1 MLALLAGFLM
11 LQGCASAPRFKPAAN
26 VPPDKALIYIYR
38 NQNYI
43 GSGVDFKIFA
53 NHNPI
58 TMLTASGLITDNI
71 YYPYVA
77 APGEISFT
85 GQRVSH
91 GDMHL
96 FDFVY
101 SQDKLADLQ
110 VKAGQTYYL
119 KFHWKLV
126 SGAASLILRDN
137 DTGSREIADCYLAHS
152 FETNAVT
159 K

>member
-1 MLALLAGFLM
+1 MKKAISMLTLLAGFLM
-11 LQGCASAPRFKPAAN
+11 LQGCASAPHFIPVAN

-38 NQNYI
+38 NQNYV

-53 NHNPI
+53 NHNPV

-77 APGEISFT
+77 TPGEIAFT
-85 GQRVSH
+85 GQRMSH
-91 GDMHL
+91 GEMHL

-110 VKAGQTYYL
+110 VIR
-119 KFHWKLV
+119 HV
-126 SGAASLILRDN
+126 
-137 DTGSREIADCYLAHS
+137 
-152 FETNAVT
+152 
-159 K
+159 